1 MNGNSPGLLPAFYR
15 LAVGYGLWPLVGAT
29 PKSVSHAGIF
39 NPLRGC
45 NSDLA
50 QYSNTPALHH
60 SARPD
65 SRTRTS
71 TKPHVRARPDS
82 DVPTAEGKRVGP
94 STCQITGRK
103 RIALVAH
110 DNQKEKLAGWASRQR
125 ARLVEHELY
134 ATAHTADVIAATLN
148 VPVIRLLSGPLG
160 GDQQIGSRIAESRID
175 VLVFFWDP
183 LGLHPHDCDVKA
195 LLRLAAAYNIPNACN
210 EATAD
215 CIISALAP

>member
-1 MNGNSPGLLPAFYR
+1 MIDSECYLSGAGLASPDHMNGNSPGPLPAFYR
-15 LAVGYGLWPLVGAT
+15 LAIGCGLWPLVGGT
-29 PKSVSHAGIF
+29 LKRVSHAGM
-39 NPLRGC
+39 
-45 NSDLA
+45 
-50 QYSNTPALHH
+50 
-60 SARPD
+60 RPD
-65 SRTRTS
+65 FNLRTA
-71 TKPHVRARPDS
+71 KGQF
-82 DVPTAEGKRVGP
+82 VPP
-94 STCQITGRK
+94 STCLITSRK

-125 ARLVEHELY
+125 ARLIEHELY

-148 VPVIRLLSGPLG
+148 VPVFRLLSGPLG

-183 LGLHPHDCDVKA
+183 FGLQPHDCDVKA

-215 CIISALAP
+215 CIISALARDAEGRVTS